1 MKKTF
6 ALLMAAS
13 MSFVSLVPAFAN
25 ETTINQINYNAE
37 ENMISI
43 PVLFNER
50 ERSNLTVEDLM
61 ADYQIQ
67 RKTAESLLEIL
78 ETADL
83 EEMKSIEILQPSLK
97 ATRTYK
103 GYKNKMYYEE
113 TIKTESQSHFK
124 EYASD
129 TSYANLAKQTMKA
142 TILGTIGTKV
152 KPITSITIA
161 VADALLSNLPQ
172 GIQQTDEVLYEIKI
186 KETKYKKHT
195 YLAEDGQYY
204 FGSLVERAKAELM
217 GHISFPGVGKKDI
230 DCQPV
235 NLETTET
242 DNYSTPDERAY
253 YAYAMGGVTESISG
267 YQIGGVFFDS
277 Y

>member
-13 MSFVSLVPAFAN
+13 MSFASLVPAFAN
-25 ETTINQINYNAE
+25 ETPINQINYDE
-37 ENMISI
+37 ENIISI
-43 PVLFNER
+43 PVLFNEK
-50 ERSNLTVEDLM
+50 ERSNLTVENLM
-61 ADYQIQ
+61 TDYQIQ
-67 RKTAESLLEIL
+67 KKTAESLLEIL

-83 EEMKSIEILQPSLK
+83 EEIKSIEILQPSLK
-97 ATRTYK
+97 SIRTYK

-113 TIKTESQSHFK
+113 TIRTESQSHFK
-124 EYASD
+124 EYASN

-152 KPITSITIA
+152 SPITSIKIA

-172 GIQQTDEVLYEIKI
+172 GIQQTEKVLYEVKI
-186 KETKYKKHT
+186 KETKDKKHT

-204 FGSLVERAKAELM
+204 FGSLVEQAKAELV
-217 GHISFPGVGKKDI
+217 GRISFPGVGKKDI
-230 DCQPV
+230 DCRTI
-235 NLETTET
+235 NLGTTKT

-253 YAYAMGGVTESISG
+253 YAYGMGGITEEISG
-267 YQIGGVFFDS
+267 YEIGGLFIDS